1 MILTGLG
8 RKTEKLFKDLIYAF
22 TMVICLRINS
32 LFEPTQS
39 IVAYPPAPLP
49 VPPFLVVSQP
59 WSQNMQWE
67 VLGLN

>member
-8 RKTEKLFKDLIYAF
+8 RKTEKLFKDLSYVF
-22 TMVICLRINS
+22 TIVICLRING

-49 VPPFLVVSQP
+49 VPPFPVVSQP
-59 WSQNMQWE
+59 WSQSMQWE